1 MTAASGRSAVPS
13 EQRVFSLVLA
23 LVASPEG
30 STKSALLSAVH
41 GYSDRYRVGE
51 ANVALDRQFERDKEQ
66 LRALGIQIETLDSPL
81 EPGNNQLT
89 RYRVS
94 KERLEFP
101 VDLRFSERELML
113 LRLAALAWSEGSLS
127 AESRRAAIKLESLG
141 AGLDAQHLGVAPR
154 LGTVEPAAAPLQ
166 HAIDAQRIVTF
177 EYTMPERET
186 PLLRRVAPLR
196 LHRVEGRWHLIAW
209 DLDRD
214 AGRVFLLSR
223 VSPDVQVNT
232 KEYPVELREHT
243 DALVGELLHRRDE
256 HRALV
261 QVRRG
266 SVAEARLAP
275 RAITEQS
282 RPDSGDAIEL
292 TLNMLD
298 TYVLA
303 AELVGYGADAMV
315 CEPTELR
322 ELVVSRLRAV
332 AGAHTEADHA

>member
-30 STKSALLSAVH
+30 STKSALLSSVH

-51 ANVALDRQFERDKEQ
+51 ANTALDRQFERDKEQ

-101 VDLRFSERELML
+101 SDLRFSERELML

-141 AGLDAQHLGVAPR
+141 AGLDAQQLGVAPR

-177 EYTMPERET
+177 DYTLPERET

-196 LHRVEGRWHLIAW
+196 MHRVEGRWHVIAW

-223 VSPDVQVNT
+223 ISPGVRIT
-232 KEYPVELREHT
+232 AKGYPPELREHA
-243 DALVGELLHRRDE
+243 DALVAELLQRRDE
-256 HRALV
+256 RRAV
-261 QVRRG
+261 IQVRRG

-275 RAITEQS
+275 RAIDEQ
-282 RPDSGDAIEL
+282 PCGDDSDAIEL

-303 AELVGYGADAMV
+303 SELVGYGADAMV
-315 CEPTELR
+315 CGPAELR
-322 ELVVSRLRAV
+322 ELVIARLRAV
-332 AGAHTEADHA
+332 AVAHTEADRA